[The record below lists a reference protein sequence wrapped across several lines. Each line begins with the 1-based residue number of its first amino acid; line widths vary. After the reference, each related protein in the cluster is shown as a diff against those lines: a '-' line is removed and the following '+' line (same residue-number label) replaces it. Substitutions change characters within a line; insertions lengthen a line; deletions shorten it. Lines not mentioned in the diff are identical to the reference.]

1 MTYTFILIY
10 NESVENF
17 ILQLKGVKMSSISML
32 CNAAVTAGVVTG
44 IIALILGAVL
54 GIIIFRLITNK
65 KIDKSK
71 SNAVKIIEEAY
82 AEAKSIKK
90 ESMLEAKE
98 EAQKIRDEANS
109 EAKERRGEIQ
119 KQEERLDQREDY
131 VSKREQTVENKLA
144 QIESDKEKLEEE
156 KTKLTSQIE
165 EQKKI
170 KEDMLTELEKISGMS
185 KKDAK
190 DLLIQNVTEEA
201 KKDAGILVKR
211 IEDEARENAEKT
223 AREIVVGAIQ
233 KCATEISSEM
243 TITSVPL
250 PNDDMKGRIIGREGR
265 NIRSIESM
273 TGVELIVD
281 DTPET
286 ITISSFDP
294 VRREIARLSLEKL
307 IVDGRIHPARI
318 EEVVEK
324 ATKEV
329 DRATKEAGED
339 ACNKVG
345 IFNLHPELVKIM
357 GRLKFRTSYGQNCLT
372 HSIET
377 SIIAGLLA
385 TELGA
390 DVNIAKRGGFLHD
403 IGKALDHE
411 VEGTHVSIGVDL
423 AKKYKE
429 SPAVVHCIEAHHG
442 NVPFQSIEAIIVQV
456 ADAISSTRPGA
467 RRESFEN
474 YIKRLQQL
482 EEIANSFKG
491 VEKSYAIQAGRE
503 VRIIVKPEEIS
514 DNDAMF
520 MAKDIAKRIENEM
533 QYPGQIKV
541 NVIRESR
548 YSDVAK

>member
-1 MTYTFILIY
+1 M
-10 NESVENF
+10 NN
-17 ILQLKGVKMSSISML
+17 ISML
-32 CNAAVTAGVVTG
+32 GNSAITAGVVSG
-44 IIALILGAVL
+44 VLALIVGAIL
-54 GIIIFRLITNK
+54 GILLFRLIVNK

-90 ESMLEAKE
+90 ESLFEAKE

-109 EAKERRGEIQ
+109 EAKERRAEIA
-119 KQEERLDQREDY
+119 KQEERIDQREDY
-131 VSKREQTVENKLA
+131 ISKKELSIDTKLA
-144 QIESDKEKLEEE
+144 QIENDREKLESE
-156 KTKLTSQIE
+156 KVKLSNEIE
-165 EQKKI
+165 EQGKI
-170 KEDMLTELEKISGMS
+170 REKMLGELEKISGLS
-185 KKDAK
+185 KKQAK
-190 DLLIQNVTEEA
+190 DMLIENVTEEA
-201 KKDAGILVKR
+201 KKDAGIMVKR
-211 IEDEARENAEKT
+211 IEDEAKEMADRNAK
-223 AREIVVGAIQ
+223 EIVMGAIQ

-243 TITSVPL
+243 TITSVAL
-250 PNDDMKGRIIGREGR
+250 PNDEMKGRIIGREGR

-281 DTPET
+281 DTPEI

-294 VRREIARLSLEKL
+294 IRREIARLSLEKL
-307 IVDGRIHPARI
+307 IVDGRIHPARV

-329 DRATKEAGED
+329 ERVTKEAGEE
-339 ACNKVG
+339 ACNKVN
-345 IFNLHPELVKIM
+345 IYNLHPELIKVL
-357 GRLKFRTSYGQNCLT
+357 GRLKYRTSYGQNCLT

-377 SIIAGLLA
+377 SIIAGLIA

-390 DVNIAKRGGFLHD
+390 DVMVAKRGGLLHD

-411 VEGTHVSIGVDL
+411 IEGTHVSIGVDL

-429 SPAVVHCIEAHHG
+429 TEEVIHCIEAHHG
-442 NVPFQSIEAIIVQV
+442 NVPFKNIEAIIVQV

-474 YIKRLQQL
+474 YIKRLEQL
-482 EEIANSFKG
+482 EEISNSFKG

-503 VRIIVKPEEIS
+503 VRIIVKPDQIS

-520 MAKDIAKRIENEM
+520 LAKDIAKRIENEM

-548 YSDVAK
+548 FSDIAK

>member
-1 MTYTFILIY
+1 
-10 NESVENF
+10 
-17 ILQLKGVKMSSISML
+17 MSSISYL
-32 CNAAVTAGVVTG
+32 CNAAVNAGVISGV
-44 IIALILGAVL
+44 IALIVGVAV
-54 GIIIFRLITNK
+54 GIVVFKLLISK

-82 AEAKSIKK
+82 AEAKSAKK
-90 ESMLEAKE
+90 EALLEAKE
-98 EAQKIRDEANS
+98 EAQKIRDEANI
-109 EAKERRGEIQ
+109 EAKERRNEIL
-119 KQEERLDQREDY
+119 KQEERLGQREEY
-131 VSKREQTVENKLA
+131 VSKKEASLDTRADQFEKDKERLDDERNKLA
-144 QIESDKEKLEEE
+144 KAL
-156 KTKLTSQIE
+156 E

-170 KEDMLTELEKISGMS
+170 KDDMIVELEKISGMT
-185 KKDAK
+185 KKQAK
-190 DLLIQNVTEEA
+190 DVLIEAVTEEA
-201 KKDAGILVKR
+201 KKDAGVIVKR
-211 IEDEARENAEKT
+211 IEDEAKENADKN
-223 AREIVVGAIQ
+223 AREIVMGAIQ
-233 KCATEISSEM
+233 KCATDISSEM
-243 TITSVPL
+243 TITSVAL
-250 PNDDMKGRIIGREGR
+250 PNDEMKGRIIGREGR
-265 NIRSIESM
+265 NIRSIESV

-294 VRREIARLSLEKL
+294 IRREIARLALEKL
-307 IVDGRIHPARI
+307 IVDGRIHPARV

-329 DRATKEAGED
+329 ERTTKEAGED

-345 IFNLHPELVKIM
+345 IYNLNPELVKIM

-372 HSIET
+372 HSVET
-377 SIIAGLLA
+377 SIIAGLIA

-390 DVNIAKRGGFLHD
+390 NVAVAKRGGFLHD

-411 VEGTHVSIGVDL
+411 IEGTHVSIGVEL

-429 SPAVVHCIEAHHG
+429 SPEVVHCIEAHHG
-442 NVPFQSIEAIIVQV
+442 NVPFGSIEAIIVQV

-482 EEIANSFKG
+482 EEIANGFKG
-491 VEKSYAIQAGRE
+491 VDKSFAIQAGRE
-503 VRIIVKPEEIS
+503 VRIMVKPDMIS
-514 DNDAMF
+514 DNEAMF
-520 MAKDIAKRIENEM
+520 LAKDIAKKIENEM

-548 YSDVAK
+548 FTDTAK

>member
-1 MTYTFILIY
+1 
-10 NESVENF
+10 
-17 ILQLKGVKMSSISML
+17 MSSISTL
-32 CNAAVTAGVVTG
+32 CNAAVNAGVISG
-44 IIALILGAVL
+44 IIALLIGAVT
-54 GIIIFRLITNK
+54 GILIFKLIINK

-90 ESMLEAKE
+90 ESLLEAKDD
-98 EAQKIRDEANS
+98 AQKIRDEANV
-109 EAKERRGEIQ
+109 EAKERRAEIL
-119 KQEERLDQREDY
+119 KQEERLDQREEY
-131 VSKREQTVENKLA
+131 VSKKESSLDSKIEQFEK
-144 QIESDKEKLEEE
+144 DKEKLNEE
-156 KTKLTSQIE
+156 KVKLEKGLE

-170 KEDMLTELEKISGMS
+170 KEDMIKELEKISGLT
-185 KKDAK
+185 KKQAK
-190 DLLIQNVTEEA
+190 EILIENVTEEA
-201 KKDAGILVKR
+201 KKDAGILVKN
-211 IEDEARENAEKT
+211 IEDEARENAEKN
-223 AREIVVGAIQ
+223 AKEIVMGAIQ
-233 KCATEISSEM
+233 KCATEISTEM

-250 PNDDMKGRIIGREGR
+250 PNDEMKGRIIGREGR

-294 VRREIARLSLEKL
+294 IRREIARLALEKL
-307 IVDGRIHPARI
+307 IVDGRIHPARV

-329 DRATKEAGED
+329 ERTTKEAGED

-345 IFNLHPELVKIM
+345 IFNLNTELVKVM
-357 GRLKFRTSYGQNCLT
+357 GRLKYRTSYGQNCLT

-377 SIIAGLLA
+377 SIIAGLIA

-390 DVNIAKRGGFLHD
+390 NVAVAKRGGFLHD

-411 VEGTHVSIGVDL
+411 IEGTHVSIGVDL

-429 SPAVVHCIEAHHG
+429 SPEVIHCIEAHHG
-442 NVPFQSIEAIIVQV
+442 NVPFGSIEAIIVQV

-491 VEKSYAIQAGRE
+491 VEKSFAIQAGRE
-503 VRIIVKPEEIS
+503 VRIIVKPNEIS
-514 DNDAMF
+514 DNEAMF
-520 MAKDIAKRIENEM
+520 LAKDVAKKIENEM

-548 YSDVAK
+548 FTDTAK

>member
-1 MTYTFILIY
+1 M
-10 NESVENF
+10 NN
-17 ILQLKGVKMSSISML
+17 ISML
-32 CNAAVTAGVVTG
+32 GNSAITAGVVSG
-44 IIALILGAVL
+44 VLALIVGAIL
-54 GIIIFRLITNK
+54 GILLFRLIVNK

-90 ESMLEAKE
+90 ESIFEAKE

-109 EAKERRGEIQ
+109 EAKERRAEIA
-119 KQEERLDQREDY
+119 KQEERIDQREDY
-131 VSKREQTVENKLA
+131 ISKKELSIDTKLA
-144 QIESDKEKLEEE
+144 QIENDREKLESE
-156 KTKLTSQIE
+156 KVKLSNEIE
-165 EQKKI
+165 EQGKI
-170 KEDMLTELEKISGMS
+170 REKMLGELEKISGLS
-185 KKDAK
+185 KKQAK
-190 DLLIQNVTEEA
+190 DMLIENVTEEA
-201 KKDAGILVKR
+201 KKDAGIMVKR
-211 IEDEARENAEKT
+211 IEDEAKEMADRNAK
-223 AREIVVGAIQ
+223 EIVMGAIQ

-243 TITSVPL
+243 TITSVAL
-250 PNDDMKGRIIGREGR
+250 PNDEMKGRIIGREGR

-281 DTPET
+281 DTPEI

-294 VRREIARLSLEKL
+294 IRREIARLSLEKL
-307 IVDGRIHPARI
+307 IVDGRIHPARV

-329 DRATKEAGED
+329 ERVTKEAGEE
-339 ACNKVG
+339 ACNKVN
-345 IFNLHPELVKIM
+345 IYNLHPELIKVL
-357 GRLKFRTSYGQNCLT
+357 GRLKYRTSYGQNCLT

-377 SIIAGLLA
+377 SIIAGLIA

-390 DVNIAKRGGFLHD
+390 DVMVAKRGGLLHD

-411 VEGTHVSIGVDL
+411 IEGTHVSIGVDL

-429 SPAVVHCIEAHHG
+429 TEEVIHCIEAHHG
-442 NVPFQSIEAIIVQV
+442 NVPFKNIEAIIVQV

-474 YIKRLQQL
+474 YIKRLEQL
-482 EEIANSFKG
+482 EEISNSFKG

-503 VRIIVKPEEIS
+503 VRIIVKPDQIS

-520 MAKDIAKRIENEM
+520 LAKDIAKRIENEM

-548 YSDVAK
+548 FSDIAK

>member
-1 MTYTFILIY
+1 M
-10 NESVENF
+10 NN
-17 ILQLKGVKMSSISML
+17 ISML
-32 CNAAVTAGVVTG
+32 GNSAITAGVVSG
-44 IIALILGAVL
+44 VLALIVGAIL
-54 GIIIFRLITNK
+54 GILLFRLIVNK

-82 AEAKSIKK
+82 DEAKNIKK
-90 ESMLEAKE
+90 KSLFKTKKE
-98 EAQKIRDEANS
+98 TQKIRDEANS
-109 EAKERRGEIQ
+109 EAKERRAEIA
-119 KQEERLDQREDY
+119 KQEERIDQREDY
-131 VSKREQTVENKLA
+131 ISKKELSIDTKLA
-144 QIESDKEKLEEE
+144 QIENDREKLESE
-156 KTKLTSQIE
+156 KVKLSNEIE
-165 EQKKI
+165 EQGKI
-170 KEDMLTELEKISGMS
+170 REKMLGELEKISGLS
-185 KKDAK
+185 KKQAK
-190 DLLIQNVTEEA
+190 DMLIENVTEEA
-201 KKDAGILVKR
+201 KKDAGIMVKR
-211 IEDEARENAEKT
+211 IEDEAKEMADRNAK
-223 AREIVVGAIQ
+223 EIVMGAIQ

-243 TITSVPL
+243 TITSVAL
-250 PNDDMKGRIIGREGR
+250 PNDEMKGRIIGREGR

-281 DTPET
+281 DTPEI

-294 VRREIARLSLEKL
+294 IRREIARLSLEKL
-307 IVDGRIHPARI
+307 IVDGRIHPARV

-329 DRATKEAGED
+329 ERVTKEAGEE
-339 ACNKVG
+339 ACNKVN
-345 IFNLHPELVKIM
+345 IYNLHPELIKVL
-357 GRLKFRTSYGQNCLT
+357 GRLKYRTSYGQNCLT

-377 SIIAGLLA
+377 SIIAGLIA

-390 DVNIAKRGGFLHD
+390 DVMVAKRGGLLHD

-411 VEGTHVSIGVDL
+411 IEGTHVSIGVDL

-429 SPAVVHCIEAHHG
+429 TEEVIHCIEAHHG
-442 NVPFQSIEAIIVQV
+442 NVPFKNIEAIIVQV

-474 YIKRLQQL
+474 YIKRLEQL
-482 EEIANSFKG
+482 EEISNSFKG

-503 VRIIVKPEEIS
+503 VRIIVKPDQIS

-520 MAKDIAKRIENEM
+520 LAKDIAKRIENEM

-548 YSDVAK
+548 FSDIAK

>member
-1 MTYTFILIY
+1 
-10 NESVENF
+10 
-17 ILQLKGVKMSSISML
+17 MSSISYL
-32 CNAAVTAGVVTG
+32 CNAAVNAGVISGV
-44 IIALILGAVL
+44 IALIVGVAV
-54 GIIIFRLITNK
+54 GIVVFKLLISK

-82 AEAKSIKK
+82 AEAKSAKK
-90 ESMLEAKE
+90 EALLEAKE
-98 EAQKIRDEANS
+98 EAQKIRDEANI
-109 EAKERRGEIQ
+109 EAKERRNEIL
-119 KQEERLDQREDY
+119 KQEERLGQREEY
-131 VSKREQTVENKLA
+131 VSKKEASLDTRAEQFEKDKERLDDDRNKLA
-144 QIESDKEKLEEE
+144 KAL
-156 KTKLTSQIE
+156 E

-170 KEDMLTELEKISGMS
+170 KDDMIVELEKISGMT
-185 KKDAK
+185 KKQAK
-190 DLLIQNVTEEA
+190 DVLIEAVTEEA
-201 KKDAGILVKR
+201 KKDAGVIVKR
-211 IEDEARENAEKT
+211 IEDEAKENADKN
-223 AREIVVGAIQ
+223 AREIVMGAIQ
-233 KCATEISSEM
+233 KCATDISSEM
-243 TITSVPL
+243 TITSVAL
-250 PNDDMKGRIIGREGR
+250 PNDEMKGRIIGREGR
-265 NIRSIESM
+265 NIRSIESV

-294 VRREIARLSLEKL
+294 IRREIARLALEKL
-307 IVDGRIHPARI
+307 IVDGRIHPARV

-329 DRATKEAGED
+329 ERTTKEAGED

-345 IFNLHPELVKIM
+345 IYNLNPELVKIM

-372 HSIET
+372 HSVET
-377 SIIAGLLA
+377 SIIAGLIA

-390 DVNIAKRGGFLHD
+390 NVAVAKRGGFLHD

-411 VEGTHVSIGVDL
+411 IEGTHVSIGVEL

-429 SPAVVHCIEAHHG
+429 SPEVVHCIEAHHG
-442 NVPFQSIEAIIVQV
+442 NVPFGSIEAIIVQV

-482 EEIANSFKG
+482 EEIANGFKG
-491 VEKSYAIQAGRE
+491 VDKSFAIQAGRE
-503 VRIIVKPEEIS
+503 VRIMVKPDMIS
-514 DNDAMF
+514 DNEAMF
-520 MAKDIAKRIENEM
+520 LAKDIAKKIENEM

-548 YSDVAK
+548 FTDTAK